1 MKVKELIKLLKT
13 LDRDAVIDMSTDEE
27 GNSYGDIVGQVSE
40 GVLKSGEKV
49 YSLMP
54 SNSEMPEDRYRQ

>member
-27 GNSYGDIVGQVSE
+27 EN
-40 GVLKSGEKV
+40 
-49 YSLMP
+49 LMGT
-54 SNSEMPEDRYRQ
+54 